1 MLAVL
6 IYAGI
11 DEAGYGPMLGP
22 LCVAATAFVL
32 PQHDPSEGPPEL
44 WNLLQA
50 AVCRK
55 PRDRRRRVAVD
66 DSKKLKGPN
75 DGPGHPLRHLER
87 AVLAFWPDDTPPP
100 SDDTLLRGLGS
111 EVPGR
116 PWFTEGSALP
126 LAHTTDQTRISHR
139 RVRHAMERA
148 GVRCEAMW
156 CRVIDAAELNQSV
169 ARSGNKADVNFNAAM
184 GLIDRIW
191 SRWPDQHP
199 RVVIDRHGGRIRYAR
214 GLQRALVGS
223 TVDVVAETPTLSR
236 YLLSRGSSKLTVS
249 FALEADARFLPVA
262 LASMV
267 AKYARELLMLRLNR
281 FFRAELPQLKPTA
294 GYYGDAP
301 RYVTEI
307 KPVMRRLRLSP
318 SQLVRNV

>member
-22 LCVAATAFVL
+22 LCVAGTVFVL
-32 PQHDPSEGPPEL
+32 PGHDPTKGPPEL
-44 WNLLQA
+44 WRLLQA

-55 PRDRRRRVAVD
+55 PRDRRRRIAVN

-75 DGPGHPLRHLER
+75 DGPSHPLRHLER
-87 AVLAFWPDDTPPP
+87 AVLAFWPHDTPPP
-100 SDDTLLRGLGS
+100 SDDVLLARLGS

-116 PWFTEGSALP
+116 PWFTEGCELP
-126 LAHTTDQTRISHR
+126 LAHTADQTRISR
-139 RVRHAMERA
+139 GRVGRAMERA
-148 GVRCEAMW
+148 EARCEAMW
-156 CRVIDAAELNQSV
+156 CRVIDAAELNRSV
-169 ARSGNKADVNFNAAM
+169 ARSVNKADVNFNAAV
-184 GLIDRIW
+184 GLIDSIW
-191 SRWPDQHP
+191 SRWPDEHP
-199 RVVIDRHGGRIRYAR
+199 RVVIDRHGGRTRYAA
-214 GLQRALVGS
+214 GLQRALAPS
-223 TVDVVAETPTLSR
+223 RVDVVAETPTLSR
-236 YLLSRGSSKLTVS
+236 YLLSRGGSKLTVT
-249 FALEADARFLPVA
+249 FALEADGRFLPVA
-262 LASMV
+262 LASMI
-267 AKYARELLMLRLNR
+267 AKYTRELLMLRLNR

-318 SQLVRNV
+318 SQLIRNR